1 MRCANCLRDER
12 SVKLRDLP
20 IGMFRCDDC
29 TEYEEA
35 SLEFRLNTDPGKRE
49 RLYDRIFEISA
60 RIEKLVKEARSQ
72 SADR

>member
-29 TEYEEA
+29 TEHEEA
-35 SLEFRLNTDPGKRE
+35 SLEFRLNTDPAKRE